1 VLVLSS
7 RDYNAK
13 RGLMIGCP
21 ITSKVKGYPFEVPL
35 GPGSGVAG
43 VVLADH
49 VKSFDFRARHAEAI
63 GATPQAT
70 VDAVA
75 QIVAALIGLL

>member
-1 VLVLSS
+1 MLVLSS
-7 RDYNAK
+7 REYNAK

-21 ITSKVKGYPFEVPL
+21 IASKVKGYPFEVPL
-35 GPGSGVAG
+35 GPGSGVTG

-49 VKSFDFRARHAEAI
+49 VKSFDFRARRVEAI
-63 GATPQAT
+63 GSTPQAT

-75 QIVAALIGLL
+75 QIVAALIGIV